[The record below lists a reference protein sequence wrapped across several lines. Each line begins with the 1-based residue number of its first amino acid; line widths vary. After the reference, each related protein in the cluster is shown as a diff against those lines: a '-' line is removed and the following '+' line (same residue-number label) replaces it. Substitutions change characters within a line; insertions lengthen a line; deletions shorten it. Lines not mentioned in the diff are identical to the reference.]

1 MNARRVTLLLTV
13 ALVGAISATAA
24 DRTFD
29 AAVIKVNKSGE
40 TGPSGISAAKPGR
53 FTAANTPLKFVILY
67 AYNLLNHELA
77 GVPDWAEDTR
87 FDINAVY
94 STDPPVTQPEI
105 RLMVQHLLRD
115 RFGFELHSEKRVLPA
130 YDLTVLHKKGEFGAN
145 MQPSSVDCE
154 KLLAEKRPLRE
165 AGGPSAV
172 SPNGKRP
179 ACSIFASRHY
189 LTGAAVTMQQLTA
202 TLQSMLG
209 KPVLDHTGLQGRFDV
224 EAKWSLLDDTGDSPQ
239 ADSPS
244 IFYAVREQ
252 LGLRLDPH
260 KEPFEVMVIDRLTQ
274 PTAN

>member
-1 MNARRVTLLLTV
+1 MKTHRATPRFILALAV
-13 ALVGAISATAA
+13 ALSASAA
-24 DRTFD
+24 ERTFD

-40 TGPSGISAAKPGR
+40 TGPSGISNSNPGR
-53 FTAANTPLKFVILY
+53 FTATNTPLKFVILY
-67 AYNLLNHELA
+67 AYNLLDHELF
-77 GVPDWAEDTR
+77 GVPSWAEDTS
-87 FDINAVY
+87 FDITATY
-94 STDPPVTQPEI
+94 STDTPTTAADV

-115 RFGFELHSEKRVLPA
+115 RFGFQLHSEKRVIPA
-130 YDLTVLHKKGEFGAN
+130 YDLTLLHKNGDLGSSMK
-145 MQPSSVDCE
+145 PSGIDCQ
-154 KLLAEKRPLRE
+154 KLIAEKHPLRE

-179 ACSIFASRHY
+179 ACSVFASRRY
-189 LTGAAVTMQQLTA
+189 LTGGAITIQQLTA

-209 KPVLDHTGLQGRFDV
+209 KPVVDHTNLQGRFDV

-239 ADSPS
+239 GDSPS

-260 KEPFEVMVIDRLTQ
+260 KEPFHVQVIDRLTQ

>member
-1 MNARRVTLLLTV
+1 MNARRIALFLAV
-13 ALVGAISATAA
+13 ALSATAA

-29 AAVIKVNKSGE
+29 AAVIKVDKSGE

-53 FTAANTPLKFVILY
+53 FTATNTPLKFVILY
-67 AYNLLNHELA
+67 AYNLRDHELT
-77 GVPDWAEDTR
+77 GVPDWALDTS
-87 FDINAVY
+87 FDINATY
-94 STDPPVTQPEI
+94 SAEPAATQAEI
-105 RLMVQHLLRD
+105 RIMVQHLLKD
-115 RFGFELHSEKRVLPA
+115 RFGFQLHSEKRVIPA
-130 YDLTVLHKKGEFGAN
+130 YDLTVLHKNGEFGPN
-145 MQPSSVDCE
+145 MKPSSVDCE
-154 KLLAEKRPLRE
+154 KLIAEKRPLRE

-179 ACSIFASRHY
+179 ACSIFASRRY

-209 KPVLDHTGLQGRFDV
+209 KPVVDHTDLSDRFDV
-224 EAKWSLLDDTGDSPQ
+224 EAKWSLLDDTGDTPQ
-239 ADSPS
+239 GDSPS

-260 KEPFEVMVIDRLTQ
+260 KEPFDVMVIDRLTQ